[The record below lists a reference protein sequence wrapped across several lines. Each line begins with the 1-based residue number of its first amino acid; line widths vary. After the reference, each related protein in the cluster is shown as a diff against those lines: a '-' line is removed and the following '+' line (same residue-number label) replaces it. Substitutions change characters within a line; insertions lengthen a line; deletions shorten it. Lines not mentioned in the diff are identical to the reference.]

1 MLKFQDDYIT
11 KNENMEDLFTIILA
25 IVDDLYQIYAPDEIR
40 NRKNIAE
47 ARCSDAEIIT
57 ISIVGEM
64 MGVDSETAWHSFV
77 KKNYSHLF
85 PHLGCRSRYHRRKK
99 NLYLLTE
106 LLRAKLEK
114 EMDVGLC
121 ENYIADSYP
130 LPVCKFGR
138 AYFCKS
144 FRYEGAAYGRC
155 PSKKE
160 TYYGYK
166 VHVLTTMD
174 GYISRYIIGKAN
186 EDDREGL
193 YHLTEGLYGI
203 TILGDKGYSGRAIRE
218 AMAEH
223 GITLLALKPS
233 HQKDQW
239 VKHFRQIIF
248 RFRRKIEAVFSQ
260 LTCQMNG
267 EQVLAR
273 SFWGLCSRVGYKIL
287 AHNLAMVVIFCS
299 TGCLSTASMKALI
312 F

>member
-85 PHLGCRSRYHRRKK
+85 PHLCCRSRYHRRKK

-203 TILGDKGYSGRAIRE
+203 TILGDKQEEIFHQVIFQKNQHRACSFRIYGGKH
-218 AMAEH
+218 H
-223 GITLLALKPS
+223 GNRCC
-233 HQKDQW
+233 QKDC
-239 VKHFRQIIF
+239 
-248 RFRRKIEAVFSQ
+248 RREYLHRLFAGTRLYDEADR
-260 LTCQMNG
+260 LTEFKPG
-267 EQVLAR
+267 V
-273 SFWGLCSRVGYKIL
+273 
-287 AHNLAMVVIFCS
+287 
-299 TGCLSTASMKALI
+299 
-312 F
+312 